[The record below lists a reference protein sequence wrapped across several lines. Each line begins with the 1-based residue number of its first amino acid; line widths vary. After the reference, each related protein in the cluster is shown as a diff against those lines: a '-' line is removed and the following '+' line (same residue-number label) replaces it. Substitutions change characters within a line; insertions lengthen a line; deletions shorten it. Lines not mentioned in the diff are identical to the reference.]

1 MGLQKGFG
9 KQIRCFNKIQWFCSF
24 GVSLDTVVRIFFMY
38 YIIRQSEQEQY
49 HICHILLWARKVCDV
64 VKSKE
69 ILCDEAWGD
78 ELYFTILFNFFEPQI
93 LFFFFLG
100 ELYVL
105 ERWKDWLK
113 MYSVLSNE
121 TNLKKKHEI
130 VTMPQ

>member
-1 MGLQKGFG
+1 
-9 KQIRCFNKIQWFCSF
+9 
-24 GVSLDTVVRIFFMY
+24 MY